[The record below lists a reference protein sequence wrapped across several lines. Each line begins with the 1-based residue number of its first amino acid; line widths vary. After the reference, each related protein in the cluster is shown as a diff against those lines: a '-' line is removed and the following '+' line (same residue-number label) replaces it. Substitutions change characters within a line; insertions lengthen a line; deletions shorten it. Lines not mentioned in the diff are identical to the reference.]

1 MPCKAARKDPIA
13 AMLMN
18 RSNCN
23 RVTSHM
29 QNEEN
34 SSQQGRELPIAIL
47 AGRAREQGYLT
58 ISQIAGALP
67 EGTDPAKLSQIVGQ
81 IRSQGPKVA
90 QLARMEQMTIMG

>member
-1 MPCKAARKDPIA
+1 
-13 AMLMN
+13 
-18 RSNCN
+18 
-23 RVTSHM
+23 M

-47 AGRAREQGYLT
+47 AGRVREQGYLT

-81 IRSQGPKVA
+81 IRSQGISVREDSEAEAEKSDEDGYA
-90 QLARMEQMTIMG
+90 AAG